1 MTTTKGTPT
10 VPDDEERASE
20 RSLDPAVEASFEELY
35 RTMLPTVYRFATA
48 RLGSVEGEDVAGEV
62 FHAAVIA
69 YTDGRRDAVTPAWL
83 MAVARN
89 KVIDRW
95 RKAER
100 RNAITFLHRKRP
112 TELMSFP
119 ADWAESPQ
127 RGAVLA
133 ALDRLTPRHRNL
145 LVAHYVDG
153 VPVPE
158 LAELMDRSV
167 AAIESA
173 LARARRSFRAHYDPE
188 VSR

>member
-1 MTTTKGTPT
+1 MR
-10 VPDDEERASE
+10 DEGERAAQ
-20 RSLDPAVEASFEELY
+20 RSLDSAAEASFEELY
-35 RTMLPTVYRFATA
+35 RTMLPTVYRFTTA
-48 RLGSVEGEDVAGEV
+48 RLGSAEGEDVTGEV
-62 FHAAVIA
+62 FHAAVVA

-100 RNAITFLHRKRP
+100 RSAITFLHRKRP
-112 TELMSFP
+112 TELMDFP
-119 ADWAESPQ
+119 EDWAVSPQ
-127 RGAVLA
+127 RDAVLA
-133 ALDRLTPRHRNL
+133 ALDQLTPRHRNL

-153 VPVPE
+153 MPVPE

-167 AAIESA
+167 AATESA
-173 LARARRSFRAHYDPE
+173 LARARRSFRTHYDPE

>member
-1 MTTTKGTPT
+1 MTTTKGTST
-10 VPDDEERASE
+10 VPDDEERGFE

-35 RTMLPTVYRFATA
+35 RTMLPTVYRFTTA
-48 RLGSVEGEDVAGEV
+48 RLGPVEGEDVAGEV
-62 FHAAVIA
+62 FHAAVVA

-100 RNAITFLHRKRP
+100 RNAITFLNRKRP

-119 ADWAESPQ
+119 EDWAESPQ

-133 ALDRLTPRHRNL
+133 TLDRLTPRHRNL

-153 VPVPE
+153 MAVPE
-158 LAELMDRSV
+158 LADLIGSSV